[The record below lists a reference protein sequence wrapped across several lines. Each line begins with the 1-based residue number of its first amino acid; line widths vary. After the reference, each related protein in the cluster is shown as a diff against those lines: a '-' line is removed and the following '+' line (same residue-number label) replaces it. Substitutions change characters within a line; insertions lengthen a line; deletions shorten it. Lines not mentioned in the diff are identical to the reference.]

1 MRLDALVI
9 EAWLDIQMLKDH
21 LSQGKKTF
29 LSLLLAFEHEAPIV
43 LHFITLI
50 QLSSLI
56 SFLLLYLEYT
66 LMMKFYDYVLD
77 CKQWS
82 AFYQPMLGAFNLP

>member
-1 MRLDALVI
+1 MRLDALVV
-9 EAWLDIQMLKDH
+9 EAWLNIQMLKDH
-21 LSQGKKTF
+21 LSQYKKTF
-29 LSLLLAFEHEAPIV
+29 LSLLLALKHETPIV

-66 LMMKFYDYVLD
+66 LMMKFHDRVLD
-77 CKQWS
+77 CK
-82 AFYQPMLGAFNLP
+82 

>member
-1 MRLDALVI
+1 
-9 EAWLDIQMLKDH
+9 MLKDH

-66 LMMKFYDYVLD
+66 LMMKFHDYVLD

-82 AFYQPMLGAFNLP
+82 ALYQPMLGALNLP

>member
-9 EAWLDIQMLKDH
+9 EAWLNIQVLKDL
-21 LSQGKKTF
+21 LSQYKKTF
-29 LSLLLAFEHEAPIV
+29 LSLLLAFKHETPIV

-66 LMMKFYDYVLD
+66 LMMKFHDRVLD
-77 CKQWS
+77 
-82 AFYQPMLGAFNLP
+82 